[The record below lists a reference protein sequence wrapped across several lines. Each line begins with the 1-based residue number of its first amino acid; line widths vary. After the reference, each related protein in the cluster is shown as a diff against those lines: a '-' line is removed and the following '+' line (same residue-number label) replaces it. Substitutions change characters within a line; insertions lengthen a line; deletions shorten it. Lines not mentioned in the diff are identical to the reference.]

1 MAGTVI
7 ATCSFEEAE
16 QYRGKVLTSKVDN
29 KKVGVMLS
37 VSCDDFSV
45 KQTIELARGSKNIIM
60 LDYVGT
66 DNSQDYLSITKEE
79 LGGVYLIKEFELGD
93 NVTEEEVQ
101 DIVSRV
107 PQGVVAVIN
116 LPESYNDLR
125 SIHTFCRKYPNVR
138 FSGGTLFD
146 VEGVSLGKFGI
157 DILEA
162 NDIKYAPTA
171 YLSTEEPVQ
180 IVPLETLE
188 VEASMKAEK
197 SARGTISGN
206 GSRGKKQLQFSALQS
221 RLGYQ
226 PF

>member
-1 MAGTVI
+1 MAGTII

-16 QYRGKVLTSKVDN
+16 QYKGKTLTSKVDN

-45 KQTIELARGSKNIIM
+45 KQTIELAKGSKNIIM

-79 LGGVYLIKEFELGD
+79 LGDVYLIKEFELGD

-107 PQGVVAVIN
+107 PNGVVAVIH

-125 SIHTFCRKYPNVR
+125 SIYMFCRKYPNVR

-146 VEGVSLGKFGI
+146 VEGVSLGKYGV

-162 NDIKYAPTA
+162 HDIKFAPTA
-171 YLSTEEPVQ
+171 YLSTEEAVQ
-180 IVPLETLE
+180 VVPLETLV
-188 VEASMKAEK
+188 VEASSKSEK
-197 SARGTISGN
+197 TARSTSSGTGVK
-206 GSRGKKQLQFSALQS
+206 RQKQLQFSALQS